1 MPSLIQWYKPV
12 LLLWEEFLISWYFTG
27 THPHHRRIPM
37 SDFWMWTLLRN
48 KTQEVP
54 FWSSV
59 ASMVKKSMT
68 RDVKSKTTCLSACC
82 AVMVWR
88 SLKLARGMPP
98 EYSNRSSLRNTD
110 ILVLQPINQPTIM
123 YSGEP
128 LTYHLGMIDLLC
140 ITGLVN
146 REFFPL
152 DSTLNTIPNLK
163 IKCKANVAA
172 AWHKLWPAGL
182 DCDCGRRRLTW

>member
-1 MPSLIQWYKPV
+1 MPSLIQWGKPV

-37 SDFWMWTLLRN
+37 SDSWMWTLLRN

-98 EYSNRSSLRNTD
+98 EYSNRSSLRNID
-110 ILVLQPINQPTIM
+110 ILVQWRTPHIWPRHYWPSLYNRPHQSWIFR
-123 YSGEP
+123 SG
-128 LTYHLGMIDLLC
+128 
-140 ITGLVN
+140 
-146 REFFPL
+146 F
-152 DSTLNTIPNLK
+152 NL
-163 IKCKANVAA
+163 
-172 AWHKLWPAGL
+172 
-182 DCDCGRRRLTW
+182 